1 MSKQTKYLVFAG
13 LLAAVPL
20 TALPGLAEG
29 PAGECHSAPNRQSS
43 AGGHWYYRLDR
54 TNHRKCWYVGPAGKA
69 RSVTRKSGPHRVRV
83 THRTSRAVAEPAAA
97 WDAEQPVLPTGA
109 AVLVAENAD
118 GTGSAASQQIA
129 QPKNRN
135 VIISARWPDPVTAN
149 GSAPGARES
158 TDIAGARAG
167 STAGSQRSVAV
178 KGTDHSSALAALRAP
193 EAAPEATAAPG
204 PPTRRAT
211 TGATGACRANRTHR
225 ERRAKTRQNREL
237 RERSARVVAA
247 AARSLPPVEEAAA
260 ASSAEE
266 EGAAGS
272 PAWNRAMS
280 LTAPA
285 GAEAEAARVFPP
297 ARPASRK

>member
-43 AGGHWYYRLDR
+43 EGGHWYYRLDR

-193 EAAPEATAAPG
+193 EAAPAIDSQRTLALVAG
-204 PPTRRAT
+204 GLVIAGVVGCMVFRHSGTRR
-211 TGATGACRANRTHR
+211 
-225 ERRAKTRQNREL
+225 RQ
-237 RERSARVVAA
+237 VAA
-247 AARSLPPVEEAAA
+247 RAYLAHRASPREDSILPILARASKPLAPALAEPRYVHGTTVAARPERMPLGTSRQRAAAA
-260 ASSAEE
+260 AS
-266 EGAAGS
+266 
-272 PAWNRAMS
+272 
-280 LTAPA
+280 
-285 GAEAEAARVFPP
+285 
-297 ARPASRK
+297 